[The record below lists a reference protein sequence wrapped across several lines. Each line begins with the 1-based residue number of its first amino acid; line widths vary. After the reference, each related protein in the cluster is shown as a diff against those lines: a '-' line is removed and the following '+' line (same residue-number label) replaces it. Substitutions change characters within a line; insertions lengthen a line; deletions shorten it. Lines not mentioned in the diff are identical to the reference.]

1 MNRTLIL
8 IVTFLLLAAM
18 ALLTQKH
25 AAHSATSTVALP
37 PAPAAEF
44 TASTDKH
51 SLS

>member
-25 AAHSATSTVALP
+25 AAHSATSTVAL
-37 PAPAAEF
+37 AQHRGSHDW
-44 TASTDKH
+44 TGGKLWSN
-51 SLS
+51 